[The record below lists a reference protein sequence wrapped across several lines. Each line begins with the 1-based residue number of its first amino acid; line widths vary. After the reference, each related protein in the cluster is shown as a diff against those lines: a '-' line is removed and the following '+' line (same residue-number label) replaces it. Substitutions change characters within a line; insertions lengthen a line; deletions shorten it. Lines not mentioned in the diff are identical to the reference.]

1 MYRYCGPGF
10 LFRFLNELKIPDFIF
25 EKTLYFMNEID
36 ILFVTEIHSDI
47 SYKMS
52 GVSPHYPKTIVEKI
66 RLFRYSGNI
75 FCKIFLS
82 FFDRIL
88 IIFLDI
94 EF

>member
-1 MYRYCGPGF
+1 MHRYCGPGF

-52 GVSPHYPKTIVEKI
+52 GVSPHYPKTIVEKNKAV
-66 RLFRYSGNI
+66 SI
-75 FCKIFLS
+75 FGQYILQDFLVIF
-82 FFDRIL
+82 
-88 IIFLDI
+88 
-94 EF
+94 